1 MKRSRGYEERER
13 IRRLQ
18 ERVRAG
24 NLPYFDPLADGRPLE
39 FERAL
44 ARHYGGFQA
53 RALRERE
60 RASNRE
66 RRAEREGGRERA
78 RSREGGREGER
89 TCPHEPR
96 ASKRSPPSVSARSRG
111 V

>member
-53 RALRERE
+53 RALRE
-60 RASNRE
+60 
-66 RRAEREGGRERA
+66 GGRERA
-78 RSREGGREGER
+78 RGREGGRESAHAR
-89 TCPHEPR
+89 TSHGRASGRPR
-96 ASKRSPPSVSARSRG
+96 A
-111 V
+111 

>member
-78 RSREGGREGER
+78 RGREGGRESAHAR
-89 TCPHEPR
+89 TSHGRASGRPR
-96 ASKRSPPSVSARSRG
+96 A
-111 V
+111 